1 MRPHFSIVTQDVIF
15 TTNEEIYEHSNEIV
29 VCDYNKI
36 FLIVGGKC
44 NVKDEDNTKLINE
57 NFTTES

>member
-36 FLIVGGKC
+36 FQIVGGKC